1 MLANSDR
8 SQIKT
13 TKNGKD
19 EKYPTAIASLAN
31 KLVNQ
36 TVGKR
41 VITRPGSISEVHCSP
56 KAVARV
62 TASRYEPAIQAKN
75 LH

>member
-1 MLANSDR
+1 MLANGDR
-8 SQIKT
+8 SQIKA

-19 EKYPTAIASLAN
+19 ENYPTAIASLAN

-41 VITRPGSISEVHCSP
+41 VITRPGS
-56 KAVARV
+56 VAEII
-62 TASRYEPAIQAKN
+62 T
-75 LH
+75 